1 METTTDTKT
10 TITLLDISYKTLFF
24 HIITTISYTFSPVM
38 NKNLHAV
45 LVKICTSRGDPL
57 SLSALLKCTTLCLH
71 CAHIHCL
78 SLHTF
83 SKRQWMSRG
92 ASFSAWRNSVTHLCF
107 ICTSISDTI
116 LSDFPSAAI
125 CHTAVKCNGIL
136 VGRFSLYCHNINIH
150 LWWANKIKQ
159 ETLLS
164 KQPLQFP

>member
-78 SLHTF
+78 VSINIQQESMNVNGGNF
-83 SKRQWMSRG
+83 
-92 ASFSAWRNSVTHLCF
+92 LCMEQF
-107 ICTSISDTI
+107 SDTPLLHMYFHI
-116 LSDFPSAAI
+116 RHHFVRLSLC
-125 CHTAVKCNGIL
+125 CH
-136 VGRFSLYCHNINIH
+136 
-150 LWWANKIKQ
+150 
-159 ETLLS
+159 LS
-164 KQPLQFP
+164 HSSKM